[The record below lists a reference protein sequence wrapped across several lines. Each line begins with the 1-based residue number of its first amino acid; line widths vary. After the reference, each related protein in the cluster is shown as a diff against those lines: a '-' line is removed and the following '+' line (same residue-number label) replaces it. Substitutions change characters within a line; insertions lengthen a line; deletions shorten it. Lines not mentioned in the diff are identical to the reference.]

1 MIASGFD
8 VKLCCHVQTKTWQ
21 WFHTYRS
28 YSTPQKEEELSL
40 YIGKHRHFSNP
51 TSRAGRIFV
60 EYHLLNGTTRQE
72 AKRRA
77 LALETVDQVGN
88 GGRNQLELSSASFF

>member
-1 MIASGFD
+1 MYKQKHGNGFIHTD
-8 VKLCCHVQTKTWQ
+8 HTVHPKKKKNCH
-21 WFHTYRS
+21 YI
-28 YSTPQKEEELSL
+28 

-88 GGRNQLELSSASFF
+88 GGRNQLELSSASFL

>member
-1 MIASGFD
+1 M
-8 VKLCCHVQTKTWQ
+8 KVQ
-21 WFHTYRS
+21 

-40 YIGKHRHFSNP
+40 YIGKHRHVSNP

-72 AKRRA
+72 AK
-77 LALETVDQVGN
+77 LN
-88 GGRNQLELSSASFF
+88 